1 MMVGSKRWS
10 MAVTFWTL
18 LSGVVVIALTTVT
31 GNLAPTLLPP
41 GTRDA
46 LGLVGLGLFLA
57 AHIASIGVSLR
68 RATEPTPP
76 LPVAPLRLVE
86 REA

>member
-1 MMVGSKRWS
+1 MLESKRWS

-18 LSGVVVIALTTVT
+18 LSGVAVTALVTVT

-41 GTRDA
+41 GSRDA
-46 LGLVGLGLFLA
+46 LGLVGLCLFLA

-68 RATEPTPP
+68 RAPEATPP
-76 LPVAPLRLVE
+76 LPAASVRLVE